1 MKSDTF
7 MKLLYDNRKN
17 FFNFRDDPD
26 HILDLRLRPYKFDN
40 LDDETFRRKIIG
52 AGGRGK

>member
-1 MKSDTF
+1 MGSKPFYIRQTQISNVYIKFLVQENT
-7 MKLLYDNRKN
+7 LE
-17 FFNFRDDPD
+17 
-26 HILDLRLRPYKFDN
+26 LRPYKFDN